1 MNGLQSD
8 EVRLKHIL
16 DSIKKIKSFSKGI
29 NEISFLKNELIQSAV
44 ERQLEII
51 GEAASKLS
59 DGLKEKY
66 ITIEWHKIKAFRNI
80 IAHEYFGLSK
90 IQVWTV
96 INVDIPKLKKEIQK
110 ILKEIY

>member
-1 MNGLQSD
+1 M
-8 EVRLKHIL
+8 V
-16 DSIKKIKSFSKGI
+16 
-29 NEISFLKNELIQSAV
+29 QSAV

-59 DGLKEKY
+59 DGIKEKY
-66 ITIEWHKIKAFRNI
+66 NFIEWHKIKAFRNI

-96 INVDIPKLKKEIQK
+96 INTDIPKLKKEIQK
-110 ILKEIY
+110 ILKEAF